1 MATFINTKEICI
13 YASELANL
21 IGVSNFKNPAQTL
34 LRIWQ
39 KNFPKD
45 YKSHQQYL
53 KDQEKEIAENY
64 TSKEV
69 FNKFSNSLEGKKKK
83 DICVNMKKC
92 MEAKDV
98 NSMINQRR
106 ELLKECQELPSK
118 DKEKL
123 EKSIIEM
130 TNTNFGIKNENKSIH
145 VYTQLTGLPVIR
157 LNSFYKKIILKDND
171 YSWFIGG
178 RIDGILENRTIIE
191 VKNRIHKLFNKVR
204 DYEKVQTYCY
214 MYILDSNISEI
225 VETHMN
231 GKTPEANILEVNYD
245 NEYWEFILNRIL
257 IFINYFN
264 KFIESSQM
272 KEDLLTQGVDN
283 FEINLYK

>member
-1 MATFINTKEICI
+1 MSNYINTKEICI
-13 YASELANL
+13 YASELSNL
-21 IGVSNFKNPAQTL
+21 IRVSKFKKSSHTL

-45 YKSHQQYL
+45 YKLHKQNL
-53 KDQEKEIAENY
+53 TKQEKKIALNED
-64 TSKEV
+64 SKQV
-69 FNKFSNSLEGKKKK
+69 FDKFKNGLGGKKQK

-92 MEAKDV
+92 MEAQDV

-106 ELLKECQELPSK
+106 ELLKECQKLPSK

-145 VYTQLTGLPVIR
+145 IYTQLTGLPVLR
-157 LNSFYKKIILKDND
+157 LNDFYKKILLKEKD

-178 RIDGILENRTIIE
+178 RIDGILENRTVIE
-191 VKNRIHKLFNKVR
+191 IKNRMHKLFNKVK

-214 MYILDSNISEI
+214 MYILDTNTSEI
-225 VETHMN
+225 VETYMN
-231 GKTPEANILEVNYD
+231 GKTPEASILEVNYEE
-245 NEYWEFILNRIL
+245 EYWQFILNRIL

-264 KFIESSQM
+264 EFINSSKM

-283 FEINLYK
+283 FEIDLY